1 MTIQELMAKEKLDYV
16 KFEID
21 RQRNNE
27 KESEYVDI
35 NTIPLRLSHMV
46 INENGE
52 KVMKFYPTQNQFWN
66 RMLYQTGKL
75 DELPIVEPIDK
86 FIIARE
92 EAKRKA
98 LAVREQQRQAEAEA
112 AHKEALKAEI
122 KEQACQAIEKAI
134 K

>member
-1 MTIQELMAKEKLDYV
+1 
-16 KFEID
+16 
-21 RQRNNE
+21 
-27 KESEYVDI
+27 
-35 NTIPLRLSHMV
+35 MV

-98 LAVREQQRQAEAEA
+98 LAVREQ
-112 AHKEALKAEI
+112 
-122 KEQACQAIEKAI
+122 
-134 K
+134 